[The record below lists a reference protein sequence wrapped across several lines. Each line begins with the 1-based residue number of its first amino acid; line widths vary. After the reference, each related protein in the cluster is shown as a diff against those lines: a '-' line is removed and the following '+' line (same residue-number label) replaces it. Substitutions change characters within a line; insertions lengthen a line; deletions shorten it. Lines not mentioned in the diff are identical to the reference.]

1 MARQKSISIPITG
14 NNAPLRKALK
24 DSEKQL
30 TAFGKAQKSWSA
42 ATAAAYGVAGSA
54 VGQFAIDSVKAA
66 MEDQKAQALLADQL
80 RKTVGAT
87 STAIKASEDFITQ
100 LMFAS
105 NVTDDQLRPAL
116 AQLVRVTGDTTSAQK
131 LLATAVDV
139 SVGSGR
145 DLSGVVT
152 AIGKAVQGSTGG
164 LSKLGIQL
172 ESSAAKGGDLNAI
185 MAELNAKF
193 GGAAGAAVDTTAGKL
208 ENINVRFGELKEQL
222 GTQLLPVV
230 VEFTDQMVKLLS
242 ALQEGNVVDLG
253 KSFVNLGK
261 QIYDLANPTDNI
273 ANWVKDQMPWVDHK
287 DTVEELTTKYQD
299 LSTVLTHLPGAMGR
313 VTDAAQELADEEARQ
328 QRLIGYMRTDYQ
340 KLSEVT
346 LKQAE
351 DFKKAQE
358 EQSKASQKARSDKAA
373 ERKAYQE
380 TAKTLREQL
389 NAALEDSKKQ
399 LEDAQK
405 AAQAF
410 GDSFA
415 YSFGVSLAGAYSDAQ
430 DAEQNYTDALKTRKD
445 AYDALDLAKQG
456 TDLDAYL
463 KALKDVEAAE
473 KGVTTAQQARVTPA
487 AAFAKQIA
495 DAKTFGA
502 NLKTLIGSPYNLGQA
517 GLQQLLDLG
526 PGAGAQVTS
535 DLIAGTAGFS
545 VGDLNASLADLAG
558 VQAGL
563 SSGITAALGGQYT
576 SAVTAAQ
583 SQVDALSSAS
593 IGAPGA
599 GQGFTIVINTG
610 VGDPVAIGAQVK
622 SVLTSYDQRA
632 GKLTVQGPKKKAKTR

>member
-1 MARQKSISIPITG
+1 MARAKAISVTVTG
-14 NNAPLRKALK
+14 NTAPLRKSLK
-24 DSEKQL
+24 DADKQL
-30 TAFGKAQKSWSA
+30 TAFGKAQAGWA
-42 ATAAAYGVAGSA
+42 AASAAAYGVMGSA
-54 VGQFAIDSVKAA
+54 VGKFAMDSVRAA

-116 AQLVRVTGDTTSAQK
+116 AQLVRITGDTISAQK

-145 DLSGVVT
+145 DLSGVVV

-185 MAELNAKF
+185 MSELNSKF
-193 GGAAGAAVDTTAGKL
+193 GGAAAAAVDTTAGRI
-208 ENINVRFGELKEQL
+208 ENLNVRFGEMKETI

-230 VEFTDQMVKLLS
+230 ADLSEKLLAVATNAQDKNVGGLAKS
-242 ALQEGNVVDLG
+242 LGGLALELE
-253 KSFVNLGK
+253 KL
-261 QIYDLANPTDNI
+261 TDPASWFAGWI
-273 ANWVKDQMPWVDHK
+273 KDQLPWNKQAGESVDNLK
-287 DTVEELTTKYQD
+287 IKYQD
-299 LSTVLTHLPGAMGR
+299 LSTILTKVGAESE
-313 VTDAAQELADEEARQ
+313 VAAQKQRDLMAAMAKNDLNTYVDSMQKQLEA
-328 QRLIGYMRTDYQ
+328 L
-340 KLSEVT
+340 
-346 LKQAE
+346 
-351 DFKKAQE
+351 KKAE
-358 EQSKASQKARSDKAA
+358 EQQKKNREETDRQAAADRKAKAEAKS
-373 ERKAYQE
+373 AYQE
-380 TAKTLREQL
+380 RAKDLRETL
-389 NAALEDSKKQ
+389 GKALEDSKKQ

-430 DAEQNYTDALKTRKD
+430 DAETNYTDALKTRKD

-563 SSGITAALGGQYT
+563 SSGITAALGGQYNAAT
-576 SAVTAAQ
+576 AAAQ

-593 IGAPGA
+593 IGAPGV
-599 GQGFTIVINTG
+599 GQGYTIVVNTG

>member
-87 STAIKASEDFITQ
+87 SGAIKASEDFITQ

-164 LSKLGIQL
+164 LAKLGIQL
-172 ESSAAKGGDLNAI
+172 EGSAAKGGELNAI
-185 MAELNAKF
+185 MAELNSKF
-193 GGAAGAAVDTTAGKL
+193 GGAAAAAVDTTAGRI
-208 ENINVRFGELKEQL
+208 ENLNVRFGEMKETI

-230 VEFTDQMVKLLS
+230 ADLSEKLLAVATNAQDKNVGGLAKS
-242 ALQEGNVVDLG
+242 LGGLALELE
-253 KSFVNLGK
+253 KL
-261 QIYDLANPTDNI
+261 TDPASWFAGWI
-273 ANWVKDQMPWVDHK
+273 KDQLPWNKQTGESVD
-287 DTVEELTTKYQD
+287 DLRTKYQD
-299 LSTVLTHLPGAMGR
+299 LSSILTKIGAESE
-313 VTDAAQELADEEARQ
+313 VAAQKQRDLMAAMAKNDLNTYVDSMQKQLEA
-328 QRLIGYMRTDYQ
+328 L
-340 KLSEVT
+340 
-346 LKQAE
+346 
-351 DFKKAQE
+351 KKAE
-358 EQSKASQKARSDKAA
+358 EQQKKNREETDRQAAADRKAKAEAKS
-373 ERKAYQE
+373 AYQE
-380 TAKTLREQL
+380 RAKDLRETL
-389 NAALEDSKKQ
+389 GKALEDSKKQ

-430 DAEQNYTDALKTRKD
+430 DAETNYTDALKARKD

>member
-30 TAFGKAQKSWSA
+30 TAFGKIQKQWGA

-54 VGQFAIDSVKAA
+54 AFQFAQDSVKAA

-87 STAIKASEDFITQ
+87 STAIAANEDFITQ
-100 LMFAS
+100 LMLAS

-145 DLSGVVT
+145 ELSSVVV
-152 AIGKAVQGSTGG
+152 AIGKAAQGQTAG
-164 LSKLGIQL
+164 LSKLGITL
-172 ESSAAKGGDLNAI
+172 SEGAASGGDLNAI
-185 MAELNAKF
+185 MSELNAKF
-193 GGAAGAAVDTTAGKL
+193 GGAAAAAVDTTAGRI
-208 ENINVRFGELKEQL
+208 ENLNVRFGELKEQI
-222 GTQLLPVV
+222 GTALLPVV
-230 VEFTDQMVKLLS
+230 EELSGALLDIAKGVEEQDFGS
-242 ALQEGNVVDLG
+242 IAGG
-253 KSFVNLGK
+253 VN
-261 QIYDLANPTDNI
+261 DLANEINGLINPAKWV
-273 ANWVKDQMPWVDHK
+273 ANWIGDRLPWNDAGEDVDA
-287 DTVEELTTKYQD
+287 LRTKYQD
-299 LSTVLTHLPGAMGR
+299 LSTVLQKVAGNADLVEQALA
-313 VTDAAQELADEEARQ
+313 DAADEEARQ
-328 QRLIGYMRTDYQ
+328 QRMVGYMRDDYRQ
-340 KLSEVT
+340 LSEVI
-346 LKQAE
+346 LQQAE
-351 DFKKAQE
+351 DQKKAAE
-358 EQSKASQKARSDKAA
+358 TSSKASKKTTDSKAA
-373 ERKAYQE
+373 ERKSYRE
-380 TAKTLREQL
+380 TAKTLREEL
-389 NAALEDSKKQ
+389 GKALEDSKKQ

-405 AAQAF
+405 AAKDF

-430 DAEQNYTDALKTRKD
+430 TSEDSYTDALKSRKD

-456 TDLDAYL
+456 TDLNAYL
-463 KALKDVEAAE
+463 KALQDVQTAEAA
-473 KGVTTAQQARVTPA
+473 VTTAQKARISPA
-487 AAFAKQIA
+487 AAFAKQVA

-502 NLKTLIGSPYNLGQA
+502 NLKSLIGSPYNLGQA

-526 PGAGAQVTS
+526 PTAGAQVTS
-535 DLIAGTAGFS
+535 DLISGTAGFS
-545 VGDLNASLADLAG
+545 VGDLNKSLADLAG

-563 SSGITAALGGQYT
+563 SSGITATLGGQYN
-576 SAVTAAQ
+576 AATAAAQ
-583 SQVDALSSAS
+583 QQVDALSSAS
-593 IGAPGA
+593 ISAPGV
-599 GQGFTIVINTG
+599 GQGMQIVIQTG

-632 GKLTVQGPKKKAKTR
+632 GKLTVQGPKKKAKKK

>member
-30 TAFGKAQKSWSA
+30 TAFGKIQKQWGA

-54 VGQFAIDSVKAA
+54 AFQFAQDSVKAA

-87 STAIKASEDFITQ
+87 STAIAANEDFITQ
-100 LMFAS
+100 LMLAS

-145 DLSGVVT
+145 ELSSVVV
-152 AIGKAVQGSTGG
+152 AIGKAAQGQTAG
-164 LSKLGIQL
+164 LSKLGITL
-172 ESSAAKGGDLNAI
+172 SEGAASGGDLNAI
-185 MAELNAKF
+185 MSELNAKF
-193 GGAAGAAVDTTAGKL
+193 GGAAAAAVDTTAGRI
-208 ENINVRFGELKEQL
+208 ENLNVRFGELKEQI
-222 GTQLLPVV
+222 GTALLPVV
-230 VEFTDQMVKLLS
+230 EELSGALLDIAKGVEEQDFGS
-242 ALQEGNVVDLG
+242 IAGG
-253 KSFVNLGK
+253 VN
-261 QIYDLANPTDNI
+261 DLANEINGLINPAKWV
-273 ANWVKDQMPWVDHK
+273 ANWIGDRLPWNDAGEDVDA
-287 DTVEELTTKYQD
+287 LRTKYQD
-299 LSTVLTHLPGAMGR
+299 LSTVLQKVAGNADLVEQALA
-313 VTDAAQELADEEARQ
+313 DAADEEARQ
-328 QRLIGYMRTDYQ
+328 QRMVGYMRDDYKQ
-340 KLSEVT
+340 LSEILVQ
-346 LKQAE
+346 QA
-351 DFKKAQE
+351 DDYKKKTTE
-358 EQSKASQKARSDKAA
+358 SDKSTKKTTNNTKA
-373 ERKAYQE
+373 ERKAY
-380 TAKTLREQL
+380 REL
-389 NAALEDSKKQ
+389 ADSMRLDLARAVADARKE

-405 AAQAF
+405 AAKDF

-430 DAEQNYTDALKTRKD
+430 TSEDSYTDALKSRKD
-445 AYDALDLAKQG
+445 AYDALDVAKQG
-456 TDLDAYL
+456 TDLNAYL
-463 KALKDVEAAE
+463 KALQDVQTAEAA
-473 KGVTTAQQARVTPA
+473 VTTAQKARISPA
-487 AAFAKQIA
+487 AAFAKQVA

-526 PGAGAQVTS
+526 PTAGAQVTS
-535 DLIAGTAGFS
+535 DLISGTAGFS

-563 SSGITAALGGQYT
+563 SSGITATLGGQYN
-576 SAVTAAQ
+576 AATAAAQ
-583 SQVDALSSAS
+583 QQVDALSSAS
-593 IGAPGA
+593 ISAPGV
-599 GQGFTIVINTG
+599 GQGMQIVIQTG

-632 GKLTVQGPKKKAKTR
+632 GKLTVQGPKKKAKKK